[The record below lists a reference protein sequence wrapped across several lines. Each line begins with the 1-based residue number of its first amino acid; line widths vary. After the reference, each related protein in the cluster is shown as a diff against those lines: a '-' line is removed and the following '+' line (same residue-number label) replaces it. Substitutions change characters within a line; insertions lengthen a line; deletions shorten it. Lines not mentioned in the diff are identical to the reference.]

1 MWFEHFFLKSAN
13 CSNQVSSL
21 FFLSILMNSAYS
33 YNVKEKYPK
42 KSCRLTLQDPD
53 TFSQWESIMLSTSW
67 EVGGSFQKL
76 YFVRDLTTMP
86 ITVVFAIYVQTVI
99 LLANQLVY
107 HTLWAETEFYSLNSI
122 DIKFI
127 LSNFTVYFIF
137 SKYFFLHVFATNFLV
152 HV

>member
-76 YFVRDLTTMP
+76 YFLRDLTTIP
-86 ITVVFAIYVQTVI
+86 ITVVFAMSC
-99 LLANQLVY
+99 ANINSLSKSISVHYEQKQ
-107 HTLWAETEFYSLNSI
+107 FYSLNSI

-127 LSNFTVYFIF
+127 LSNFTVYFIL